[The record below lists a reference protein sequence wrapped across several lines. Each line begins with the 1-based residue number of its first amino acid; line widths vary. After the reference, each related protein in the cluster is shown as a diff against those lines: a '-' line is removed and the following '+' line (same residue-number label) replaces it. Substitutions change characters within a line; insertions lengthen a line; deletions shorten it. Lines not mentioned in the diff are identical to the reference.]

1 MHQTL
6 ADWSKKSC
14 DYRYD
19 LKTIA
24 TLRLLS
30 SGKSLLYYSI
40 NFLFFWECLALISEQ
55 NLNSKC
61 FFYWQNFLTNSYHR
75 LPVFQWHHR
84 VGCVLI
90 SLNQNRLYFWELFQL
105 FEVCTTWHQ
114 RKFSLHWT
122 ATLSLLYNTG
132 KEMADHTRLKNL
144 CSGLFKV
151 YFSYTVMQQLVSRS
165 ETHIK
170 TMNCSKKLI
179 SRESGLFVFV
189 DNSFQT
195 CENGVFCF
203 LKVGCSNLK
212 FTW

>member
-1 MHQTL
+1 MFQFNWVNL
-6 ADWSKKSC
+6 WLRWSKQEHSC
-14 DYRYD
+14 GSSKARSRSARQN
-19 LKTIA
+19 TP
-24 TLRLLS
+24 RLS
-30 SGKSLLYYSI
+30 P
-40 NFLFFWECLALISEQ
+40 ALQ
-55 NLNSKC
+55 V
-61 FFYWQNFLTNSYHR
+61 W
-75 LPVFQWHHR
+75 
-84 VGCVLI
+84 
-90 SLNQNRLYFWELFQL
+90 
-105 FEVCTTWHQ
+105 TTWHQ
-114 RKFSLHWT
+114 RKIFLHWT
-122 ATLSLLYNTG
+122 ATLSLLYNIG